1 MTTELSLKETL
12 LEKLKTQSEVRIS
25 GSVVEYFSLLD
36 ELEGTEITV
45 EFNENEIIAYMSQ
58 ATEIHELMVGN
69 IVGNIYIQFL
79 KKEFEEY
86 RVYGSNRPVY
96 ATECKKGFNPDVLIV
111 KGATELYPRERQV
124 AATLNPRVVIEVL
137 SDSNQG
143 IGFLEKISCYKK
155 IQTLQQILLI
165 NQYKPSIS
173 SYLRTSENE
182 WLNHEYDGLDENI
195 KIEDFTIASKDIYR
209 NVF

>member
-45 EFNENEIIAYMSQ
+45 EFNENEIISYMSQ
-58 ATEIHELMVGN
+58 ATEILELMVGN
-69 IVGNIYIQFL
+69 IIIIIGNKL
-79 KKEFEEY
+79 WDTDS

>member
-45 EFNENEIIAYMSQ
+45 EFNENEIISYMSQ

-69 IVGNIYIQFL
+69 IIIIIGNKL
-79 KKEFEEY
+79 WDTDS

>member
-12 LEKLKTQSEVRIS
+12 IEKLKTQSEVRIS

-45 EFNENEIIAYMSQ
+45 EFNENEIISYMSQ
-58 ATEIHELMVGN
+58 ATENHELMVGN
-69 IVGNIYIQFL
+69 IIIIIGNKL
-79 KKEFEEY
+79 WDTDS

-124 AATLNPRVVIEVL
+124 SATLNPRVVIEVL

-209 NVF
+209 NIF